1 MEKKIVNN
9 CKGRVLVTGANGFI
23 GQALCRDLI
32 KQGFDVLGAVRNDNV
47 NLDFLTTKVII
58 EDINNQ
64 TNWAEA
70 LINVDFVIH
79 LAARVHIMNE
89 VALDPIDIYR
99 KTNVEGTLN
108 LAKQASKIGV
118 KRFIYLSSIKVNG
131 EITLPGIP
139 FTENDK
145 HIPIDP
151 YALSKYES
159 ERNLLQLA
167 KETDLEVV
175 IIRPPLVY
183 GPNVKAN
190 FLSMVK
196 WLHKGIPLPFGAIH
210 NKRSLVALDN
220 LVDLIIT
227 CVDHPFAVNEV
238 FLVSDSDDIS
248 TTELLNRVAMSLGKK
263 SRLLSLNQQILELCL
278 NMVGKKD
285 LTQRLCGSL
294 QVDISKAKKLL
305 NWKPPVSMDYELNKI
320 SQQFLDSQTT

>member
-1 MEKKIVNN
+1 
-9 CKGRVLVTGANGFI
+9 VLVTGANGFV
-23 GQALCRDLI
+23 GQALCKGLI

-58 EDINNQ
+58 GDINNQ
-64 TNWAEA
+64 TNWAEV
-70 LINVDFVIH
+70 LINVDFIIH

-99 KTNVEGTLN
+99 KINVEGTLN

-151 YALSKYES
+151 YALSKYEA

-183 GPNVKAN
+183 GPKVKAN
-190 FLSMVK
+190 FLRMVK
-196 WLHKGIPLPFGAIH
+196 WLYKGVPLPFGAIH
-210 NKRSLVALDN
+210 NKRSLIALDN
-220 LVDLIIT
+220 LVDFIIT
-227 CVDHPFAVNEV
+227 CVKHPSAVNEV

-248 TTELLNRVAMSLGKK
+248 TTELLNRVAISLGKK
-263 SRLLSLNQQILELCL
+263 SRLLPVNQQVLELCL
-278 NMVGKKD
+278 KLVGKRS
-285 LTQRLCGSL
+285 LAQRLCSSL
-294 QVDISKAKKLL
+294 QVDISKAKKIL
-305 NWKPPVSMDYELNKI
+305 NWTPPVSMNYELNKI
-320 SQQFLDSQTT
+320 SQQFSDSKSS